1 MAISVVNGYLCMNSC
16 DAAKARTGQN
26 PRASTNGSSSGT
38 DNQSSNTGTNAAGV
52 VYGGALAGFNGRNSA
67 TASTSA
73 NAGTPA
79 ASSVDVLA

>member
-26 PRASTNGSSSGT
+26 PRASTNAPGSSS
-38 DNQSSNTGTNAAGV
+38 DNQSNNAGANDAAV

-67 TASTSA
+67 TASTST
-73 NAGTPA
+73 NAGISA
-79 ASSVDVLA
+79 ASSVNVLA